1 MTPNFGQG
9 ACQRDALVA
18 FMGRFRVRQVLS
30 LVSHDA
36 AKTPLG

>member
-18 FMGRFRVRQVLS
+18 FMGRFQVRQVVS

-36 AKTPLG
+36 TKTPLG